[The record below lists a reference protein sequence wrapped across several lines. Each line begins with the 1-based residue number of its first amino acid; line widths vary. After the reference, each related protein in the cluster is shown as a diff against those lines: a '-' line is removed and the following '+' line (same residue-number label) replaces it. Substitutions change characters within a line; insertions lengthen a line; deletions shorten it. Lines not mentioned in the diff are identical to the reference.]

1 MATTGLVF
9 GEMQSRLI
17 SEATHGAQEAET
29 EPIFDQDTHQTG
41 GILVS
46 SLQEKVAVF
55 AHQVHTLALSDVSR
69 FRRLMARAQA
79 RRALL
84 YVPRDCTIPQP
95 VMLLATL
102 SKIEL
107 VRVAPADFGLH

>member
-1 MATTGLVF
+1 MATSGLVS
-9 GEMQSRLI
+9 GESRSRML
-17 SEATHGAQEAET
+17 SMATVGLQEAHT
-29 EPIFDQDTHQTG
+29 EPILDQETHQTD

-46 SLQEKVAVF
+46 SLRERVAVF
-55 AHQVHTLALSDVSR
+55 AHQFEALALSDISR
-69 FRRLMARAQA
+69 FRRLMAKAQA

-102 SKIEL
+102 SKIEIAC
-107 VRVAPADFGLH
+107 VAPSELHLY